1 MIRSLQPYAPSLSPH
16 APGAN
21 DRAAWSEVDRESKT
35 HQAGDSQKSALRQ
48 KVVQWVDPEMTE
60 QKVILLERK
69 GIVLVGVEIARH
81 MVDMWA

>member
-1 MIRSLQPYAPSLSPH
+1 MAAP
-16 APGAN
+16 A
-21 DRAAWSEVDRESKT
+21 SKT
-35 HQAGDSQKSALRQ
+35 RQVEDSQRSASRQ
-48 KVVQWVDPEMTE
+48 KVELWVDPEMTE

>member
-1 MIRSLQPYAPSLSPH
+1 MIRSLQPYAQMQSLH
-16 APGAN
+16 AQGAN
-21 DRAAWSEVDRESKT
+21 DRAASSVAAPASKT
-35 HQAGDSQKSALRQ
+35 HPTEDLPKSALRQ

>member
-1 MIRSLQPYAPSLSPH
+1 MIRSLQPYALTQSPH
-16 APGAN
+16 AQGVGNQAGLSGA
-21 DRAAWSEVDRESKT
+21 AQVSKT
-35 HQAGDSQKSALRQ
+35 RQVEDSQRSALRQ
-48 KVVQWVDPEMTE
+48 KVEQWVDPEMTE

>member
-1 MIRSLQPYAPSLSPH
+1 MAAP
-16 APGAN
+16 A
-21 DRAAWSEVDRESKT
+21 SKT
-35 HQAGDSQKSALRQ
+35 RQAEDLPKSASRQ

>member
-1 MIRSLQPYAPSLSPH
+1 MIRSLQPYAQMQSLH
-16 APGAN
+16 AQGASG
-21 DRAAWSEVDRESKT
+21 RAASSVAAQASKT
-35 HQAGDSQKSALRQ
+35 HQAEDSQRSALRQ